1 MRSRGRA
8 ACAGKLW
15 LLPVVLAIGACS
27 RQPTSPQ
34 FDSMSEQDVTRIVE
48 DAIVNTIGD
57 PGQTQ
62 RQRRIDLEESRYAQ
76 ADLQIK
82 TMHNLF
88 KDWDDFE
95 TKHPRHWYGWLG
107 FDASRG
113 VGSYVTIGV
122 LRLSA
127 EGALESACPINSAN
141 ATRQGRFLDDD
152 ASVRQIESAYT
163 AIDHDVAECM
173 GNRRNSIK
181 SLKEMAALNP

>member
-1 MRSRGRA
+1 MHRMMPM
-8 ACAGKLW
+8 ACTGALW
-15 LLPVVLAIGACS
+15 LPLALAIAGCS
-27 RQPTSPQ
+27 RQPSPPQ

-48 DAIVNTIGD
+48 DAIVDTMGD
-57 PGQTQ
+57 PGQTH

-95 TKHPRHWYGWLG
+95 KKHPRHWYSWLG
-107 FDASRG
+107 FDASRRTG
-113 VGSYVTIGV
+113 GYMTIGV

-127 EGALESACPINSAN
+127 EGALERACPINSAN

-163 AIDHDVAECM
+163 MIDHDVAECM
-173 GNRRNSIK
+173 KNRQDSIK